1 MVRVINNNLW
11 SPVPWGWG
19 CGGHHSCGGNNW
31 MQKMFGYQML
41 FGMMNN
47 MSNMFRGYAT
57 PPQQQMYNP
66 YGMMGLQL
74 GGGAAPLSY
83 EEYMAKAEEQQSFA
97 ELKSSWSEF
106 KISKIGDKYYAY
118 LKSDKRERVEAD
130 SVDELMDGLNAYVDQ
145 NPDKFKSKPP
155 KVETSEGDDPDVD
168 PADSAGGADGAG
180 DPPGQA
186 GGAGGNDPTRVRVP
200 STWHKRGID
209 EQWFKKNFTD
219 KNVNPTPIE
228 ILKVLATGGLDMSK
242 LTDDSQVVKDM
253 IKYNPSCF
261 EENGTPK
268 LPFPF
273 DKLDIPSIEDLKNTY
288 GLTVATPRVTSSNT
302 FDTDVTRNVNR
313 WYERDSYNITNNGVR
328 RAMINVTSS
337 KGQDAELYIPRGPY
351 KGVYRFRAKNNNT
364 VNMGYFN
371 DEAGKIKCTSEL
383 KYLELWYDCDPNYF
397 KATGDKKASP
407 KLYHIKKNEDNS
419 IIVNVGTNNHPNWIP
434 LEQFASTR

>member
-180 DPPGQA
+180 DPPVRPHGED
-186 GGAGGNDPTRVRVP
+186 GGDSVSVRA
-200 STWHKRGID
+200 TK
-209 EQWFKKNFTD
+209 
-219 KNVNPTPIE
+219 TPIE
-228 ILKVLATGGLDMSK
+228 GYEWKAFSTGLTADEKTALGLNATTPNSNSTTLGTSIDTLLEKLGLEKNDTNREILRKANPNG
-242 LTDDSQVVKDM
+242 
-253 IKYNPSCF
+253 IKHDRIADLNR
-261 EENGTPK
+261 
-268 LPFPF
+268 
-273 DKLDIPSIEDLKNTY
+273 LDIPMSTTVPITPATSATPATTTPEVIDKTKSRTLNITFAIRSWHGCSGTAKVTTPDGTTHTVSTGLSWDNENARNDLGKKMVEELKAAGWRNFTLKN
-288 GLTVATPRVTSSNT
+288 SN
-302 FDTDVTRNVNR
+302 FNFSISQ
-313 WYERDSYNITNNGVR
+313 DSG
-328 RAMINVTSS
+328 
-337 KGQDAELYIPRGPY
+337 
-351 KGVYRFRAKNNNT
+351 
-364 VNMGYFN
+364 
-371 DEAGKIKCTSEL
+371 
-383 KYLELWYDCDPNYF
+383 
-397 KATGDKKASP
+397 ASG
-407 KLYHIKKNEDNS
+407 S
-419 IIVNVGTNNHPNWIP
+419 W
-434 LEQFASTR
+434 